1 MVSGSTETVGVFLVL
16 LYCNK
21 PFDHFN
27 LSFSVGGHMSCVNM
41 CSQDTLRPV
50 YWLLQD
56 RRLNALVIAVRGT
69 FSMSDFVSDL
79 CPGCELM
86 YSVG

>member
-1 MVSGSTETVGVFLVL
+1 MCAFGEMFSLRDISVFRVV
-16 LYCNK
+16 K
-21 PFDHFN
+21 
-27 LSFSVGGHMSCVNM
+27 
-41 CSQDTLRPV
+41 SQDTLRPV

-79 CPGCELM
+79 CPGCEL
-86 YSVG
+86 VFLCRLNGWCVQ

>member
-1 MVSGSTETVGVFLVL
+1 MRAFGDISVFRVV
-16 LYCNK
+16 K
-21 PFDHFN
+21 
-27 LSFSVGGHMSCVNM
+27 
-41 CSQDTLRPV
+41 SQDTLRPV

-79 CPGCELM
+79 CPGCELV